1 MCIRRDGPESCW
13 IDDLKMCGRYT
24 LSVSNKPAVAK
35 LGLQSVDRFNI
46 APQSQVVIKT
56 DAGDHTAAYW
66 GIPLGRSGASCSVTN
81 ARLETLDAKPLF
93 RDLARCAL
101 LTDGWYE
108 WQRVGQKKQP
118 WYQHRDGALFYLA
131 GVYQS
136 GIGCAVVTQGAI
148 APLAEIHHRQPV
160 LLDDEC
166 LHMWLDGE
174 QSFGELP
181 TLEVL
186 FHPVARRVG
195 NTRYDDSDLI
205 APVDIDEA
213 ETGEMAD
220 LFFRARPATRG
231 LKGSAVLKANRPK
244 SV

>member
-1 MCIRRDGPESCW
+1 
-13 IDDLKMCGRYT
+13 MCGRFT
-24 LSVSNKPAVAK
+24 LSVSNKTAIAK

-46 APQSQVVIKT
+46 APQSQVVIRT
-56 DAGDHTAAYW
+56 DAGDHTTACW
-66 GIPLGRSGASCSVTN
+66 GIPLSGSGASRSVTN
-81 ARLETLDAKPLF
+81 ARFETLDAKPLF
-93 RDLARCAL
+93 RDLAHCAL

-108 WQRVGQKKQP
+108 WQRVGSKKQP
-118 WYQHRDGALFYLA
+118 WYHHRSGALFYLA

-136 GIGCAVVTQGAI
+136 GIGCAVVTQGAT
-148 APLAEIHHRQPV
+148 APLAKIHHRQPV
-160 LLDDEC
+160 LLDDQC

-174 QSFGELP
+174 QSCGELP

-220 LFFRARPATRG
+220 LF
-231 LKGSAVLKANRPK
+231 S
-244 SV
+244 